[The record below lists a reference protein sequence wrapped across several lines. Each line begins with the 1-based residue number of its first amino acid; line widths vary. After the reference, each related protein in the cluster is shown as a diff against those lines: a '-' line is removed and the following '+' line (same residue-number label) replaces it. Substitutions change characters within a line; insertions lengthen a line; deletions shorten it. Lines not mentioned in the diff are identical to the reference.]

1 MNQNR
6 RRNRTQAEG
15 EELIGEYVE
24 SGMTQREFCGREGI
38 SVGTLT
44 YWLRRI
50 GNTGMDE
57 EAGRT
62 SLVEVQ
68 VVEDGEPRV
77 AKDHE
82 RPGYEIILSG
92 ERRLRIPT
100 GFDADEVAVLL
111 AVLEDGAC

>member
-15 EELIGEYVE
+15 EELIAEYVE
-24 SGMTQREFCGREGI
+24 SGMTQREFCEQEEI
-38 SVGTLT
+38 SVGTLA

-50 GNTGMDE
+50 SNPGMDE
-57 EAGRT
+57 GTSPA

-68 VVEDGEPRV
+68 LVDDGEPQA

-111 AVLEDGAC
+111 AVLENGAC